1 MKLRSEANLP
11 IIYQHPLGDLMTNV
25 ADEISKNLVTQQC
38 LFNQFSPSVPVRA
51 SWCRVKDFNS
61 DDLIISCGFVFKL
74 SFNSYSGEQLYPYEL
89 TWWAS
94 HGARA
99 VCRTFCTSE
108 GTASR
113 TCSAAHN
120 CKINK
125 TMVLKLCIPIHLIIT
140 LQTHYAMMT
149 SLQRQNDVILT
160 L

>member
-1 MKLRSEANLP
+1 MKWSKFAHYIATPFGWLDDECGRR
-11 IIYQHPLGDLMTNV
+11 DLEQSCDTSM
-25 ADEISKNLVTQQC
+25 
-38 LFNQFSPSVPVRA
+38 FNQFSPSVPVRA
-51 SWCRVKDFNS
+51 SWCGGKDFNS
-61 DDLIISCGFVFKL
+61 DDLIISCAFVFKL

-125 TMVLKLCIPIHLIIT
+125 TMVLKLCIPIHLHIT
-140 LQTHYAMMT
+140 QKTRNAIMT
-149 SLQRQNDVILT
+149 SLQRQNDVVLT
-160 L
+160 